1 MLLDR
6 TVFRM
11 YIKDGC
17 PFCDK
22 AKDVILNDLNSSLH
36 TVDVSEEPEIHE
48 LIIKETGHRTVPA
61 VYLGTEFIGGCDDL
75 VERSQSTDF
84 RINVLREEVSI
95 LRSEVIRLRRSI

>member
-36 TVDVSEEPEIHE
+36 TVDVSEESEIHE